1 MKQNITSTLS
11 RKVLWFGDQNCAKRR
26 RDNISCGEAINRM
39 SACKQNSLNGETKLD
54 LYTFFFEMSSDIT
67 GRLCC
72 PEDQLTS
79 GSHAQLPASCASWVS
94 RWMMSRRLCNL
105 TNDLTWFLFSLFS
118 LSASSVSRPLSSR
131 VYSYVHA
138 CASAEN
144 KRKKNCHEDTDPCC
158 RRACWEIILS
168 THKAVIF

>member
-1 MKQNITSTLS
+1 MKQNIISTLS
-11 RKVLWFGDQNCAKRR
+11 RKVLWLGDQNCAKER
-26 RDNISCGEAINRM
+26 RDISCGEAINRE

-105 TNDLTWFLFSLFS
+105 TNDLTWFLFFPLLSFCIISVKAAFLTSLF
-118 LSASSVSRPLSSR
+118 LCSRL
-131 VYSYVHA
+131 
-138 CASAEN
+138 C
-144 KRKKNCHEDTDPCC
+144 KRRKEKKKKCHEDTDPCC

-168 THKAVIF
+168 THEAVIF